1 MKHDAAIAAV
11 EENGMKYLM
20 LLIRSD
26 EAWESLSEEERD
38 YASIMRWWADQAAAG
53 HVLGG
58 NELHPARTATTV
70 SKVDGRTVV
79 TDGPFMEAKE
89 SIGGYGVFEL
99 PDLDAAI
106 EIAKTFP
113 AVGHKVEI
121 RPLVER

>member
-1 MKHDAAIAAV
+1 MKPSRPFGA
-11 EENGMKYLM
+11 EENAVKYLL

-26 EAWESLSEEERD
+26 EAWESLSDEERD
-38 YASIMRWWADQAAAG
+38 YASIMRWWGEQAAAG
-53 HVLGG
+53 HLVGG
-58 NELHPARTATTV
+58 HELHPARTATTV
-70 SKVDGRTVV
+70 SKVEGRPVV
-79 TDGPFMEAKE
+79 TDGPFMESKE

-113 AVGHKVEI
+113 AVDHKVEI